1 MMGLFQTGLGH
12 SRWAG
17 LPQRPAPCE
26 SRVLPSI
33 KLLILDVD
41 GVMTTG
47 ALAYSATGNEEKTFY
62 VQDGGAIGL
71 WKKAGGKVAIIS
83 GRKSEAVEARGRD
96 LGIATVVQGVHDK
109 MPVYETVC
117 RQAGVSDE
125 EVSFVGDALL
135 DIEPMRRCG
144 YPIAVA
150 NALARVKRVARYV
163 TRRRGGEGAVAEA
176 VEQLLRH
183 NGVWPEVLTRRQ
195 V

>member
-1 MMGLFQTGLGH
+1 MGSSAET
-12 SRWAG
+12 SRAVWK
-17 LPQRPAPCE
+17 
-26 SRVLPSI
+26 RVLSSI

-47 ALAYSATGNEEKTFY
+47 ALGYCAAGNEEKTFY
-62 VQDGGAIGL
+62 VQDGGAIAL
-71 WKKAGGKVAIIS
+71 WKKAGGTVAIIS

-109 MPVYETVC
+109 VPVYETVC

-183 NGVWPEVLTRRQ
+183 NGVWPEVLTDRQ